1 MTKPDE
7 QGEGSGRGYG
17 NIYTPHAGAM
27 IIHVQRESGLANR
40 TIILSTRR
48 VRFLRIAA
56 IIAAVLLVVGISSW
70 FYLATQ
76 AARVPYLTRRL
87 SALERDVAQLDTL
100 KRTLAEVEGRFQ
112 QVQQMLGAS
121 GGTSGAAAAAAAA
134 AAAHDSAGIP
144 DGWPLPVAGQLIEP
158 AANSPKTTG
167 IEVAVPRGTVVKAS
181 GSGTVIEVRDDQ
193 AYGRVVRMRHAQGYE
208 SVYGN
213 LLEVRVA
220 RGQHVVAGAVIA
232 LSGDSTGAIPAH
244 LHFEIVRDGV
254 QVNPTAIV
262 TKGPKHGDLQ

>member
-1 MTKPDE
+1 MTKPEE
-7 QGEGSGRGYG
+7 QGEGGGRGYG

-48 VRFLRIAA
+48 VRFLRMAA
-56 IIAAVLLVVGISSW
+56 IIAAVLLVLGASSW

-87 SALERDVAQLDTL
+87 SALERDVQQLDTL

-121 GGTSGAAAAAAAA
+121 GGASAAALAAR
-134 AAAHDSAGIP
+134 DSTGIP
-144 DGWPLPVAGQLIEP
+144 DGWPLPVAGQVIEP
-158 AANSPKTTG
+158 AAGSPKAPG
-167 IEVAVPRGTVVKAS
+167 IEVAVPRGTAVKAS

-193 AYGRVVRMRHAQGYE
+193 ALGRVVRMRHAQGYE

-213 LLEVRVA
+213 LLEVHVA
-220 RGQHVVAGAVIA
+220 RGQRVVAGAVIA

-244 LHFEIVRDGV
+244 LHFEIVRDGA
-254 QVNPTAIV
+254 QVNPLAIV
-262 TKGPKHGDLQ
+262 TKGPQHGDLQ

>member
-1 MTKPDE
+1 MAKSDE
-7 QGEGSGRGYG
+7 PKGESGRGYG

-40 TIILSTRR
+40 TLILSAAR

-56 IIAAVLLVVGISSW
+56 IVAGVLLLIGVSSW

-87 SALERDVAQLDTL
+87 TVLERDVQQLDTL

-121 GGTSGAAAAAAAA
+121 GGGKGIGGK
-134 AAAHDSAGIP
+134 DSTGIP
-144 DGWPLPVAGQLIEP
+144 DSWPLPVAGQLLDP
-158 AANSPKTTG
+158 APGGAKPLG
-167 IEVAVPRGTVVKAS
+167 IEVAVPRGTQVKAA
-181 GSGTVIEVRDDQ
+181 GSGTVIEVRDDP
-193 AYGRVVRMRHAQGYE
+193 AYGRVVRLRHALGYE

-213 LLEVRVA
+213 LLEIRVT
-220 RGQHVVAGAVIA
+220 RGQPVAAGAVIA
-232 LSGDSTGAIPAH
+232 LSGDSTGAAPAH

-254 QVNPTAIV
+254 EVNPAAIV
-262 TKGPKHGDLQ
+262 TKGPQHGDLQ